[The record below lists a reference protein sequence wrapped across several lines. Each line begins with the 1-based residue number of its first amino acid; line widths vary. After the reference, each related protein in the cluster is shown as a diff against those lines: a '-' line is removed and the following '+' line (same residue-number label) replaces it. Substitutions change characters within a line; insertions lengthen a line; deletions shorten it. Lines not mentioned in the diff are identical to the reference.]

1 MPQNQ
6 NSGAEGNRFGHEMAA
21 RVAEFLG
28 TELISENS
36 NEIIWEGKRFV
47 IKSAHKKTSEIGV
60 TANTLERVQGIIA
73 AIENQ
78 NDNRYTLYIVELNW
92 YKEKMTP
99 SHSHSHASDKVMKR
113 SCNRIKEEC
122 KAFATIL

>member
-1 MPQNQ
+1 MPQSQ
-6 NSGAEGNRFGHEMAA
+6 KTGVEGNQFGHEMAA
-21 RVAEFLG
+21 KIAKFLG

-47 IKSAHKKTSEIGV
+47 IKSAHKNTPEIGV

-99 SHSHSHASDKVMKR
+99 SCSHSHAPGKVMKR
-113 SCNRIKEEC
+113 SCNRIREEC